1 MEYKE
6 LIIIYKNN
14 PDSNDLLKD
23 GTYSLKFYDCR
34 LIIKENVFIVESDG
48 DDSSTVGEVFP
59 IKSIIKY
66 KGIK

>member
-23 GTYSLKFYDCR
+23 GTYSLKFYNCR
-34 LIIKENVFIVESDG
+34 LIIKENVFIVETVG
-48 DDSSTVGEVFP
+48 ENYSTIGEVFP